1 MLKCHVFCYY
11 IYSKMCQTFS
21 CVAYVDSFS
30 QLFITPCQ
38 EILDCLAFWILCY
51 GFWIQV
57 LDFEFLELIITASK
71 AQDSGF
77 HKKIFWHSGFRLP
90 FIPGVIYVFPVA
102 PDLIHFL
109 LIADGMEEQYSSIP
123 PFNASA
129 ATPAD
134 VYKLDDSILFKF
146 QINYVQNVCYIHIL
160 HYSFPTENI
169 SGFDLLSCFYCLEY
183 MLNLYWESQVVV
195 CNHENLPQTIWLA
208 MWLAK
213 S

>member
-1 MLKCHVFCYY
+1 MLGNPRL
-11 IYSKMCQTFS
+11 S
-21 CVAYVDSFS
+21 
-30 QLFITPCQ
+30 
-38 EILDCLAFWILCY
+38 FWILWI
-51 GFWIQV
+51 GFYAV
-57 LDFEFLELIITASK
+57 
-71 AQDSGF
+71 DSGSRHWILDSLSWLLQLPKACILDNF
-77 HKKIFWHSGFRLP
+77 HKKIFSRSGFRLP

-208 MWLAK
+208 MWLA
-213 S
+213 